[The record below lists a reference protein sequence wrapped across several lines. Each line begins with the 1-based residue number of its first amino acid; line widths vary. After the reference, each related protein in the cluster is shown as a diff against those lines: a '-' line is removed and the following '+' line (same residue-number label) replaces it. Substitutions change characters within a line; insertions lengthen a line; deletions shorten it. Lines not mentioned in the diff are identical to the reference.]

1 MILYKNVDIKDLE
14 SILTEGILSLNVSEN
29 NNWDEGKRADNSCNV
44 VYLFKP
50 LTEENSFCNYGAAL
64 LEIDIPDDEIKE
76 NQLLENDR
84 YNGKYVE
91 YIADKV
97 DVSCIKSIYIPKLF
111 KNRVVLPIEIMSRIT
126 WCDIKA
132 NHYGDDG
139 KENCPI
145 EVLEQF
151 AKTAK
156 IMDASSFNFF
166 RGTSENREII
176 DLYDIKYIFDEM
188 INVDRSIL

>member
-1 MILYKNVDIKDLE
+1 MTIK
-14 SILTEGILSLNVSEN
+14 S
-29 NNWDEGKRADNSCNV
+29 
-44 VYLFKP
+44 
-50 LTEENSFCNYGAAL
+50 
-64 LEIDIPDDEIKE
+64 IKE
-76 NQLLENDR
+76 KYKDYRIRGNEKNMYTTYD
-84 YNGKYVE
+84 YKDGNGKVVIVVNAHPHKDIGKYVE
-91 YIADKV
+91 YIVDKV
-97 DVSCIKSIYIPKLF
+97 EVNCIKSIYIPKLF
-111 KNRVVLPIEIMSRIT
+111 KNRIDLPIEIMSRIT

-166 RGTSENREII
+166 RGASENREII
-176 DLYDIKYIFDEM
+176 DLYDIKYIF
-188 INVDRSIL
+188 

>member
-1 MILYKNVDIKDLE
+1 MERQVDTMILYKNVDIKDLE
-14 SILTEGILSLNVSEN
+14 SILSKGILSLNVSGN
-29 NNWDEGKRADNSCNV
+29 NNWDDGKRADNSCDV

-50 LTEENSFCNYGAAL
+50 LTEENSFCNYGVAL

-97 DVSCIKSIYIPKLF
+97 EVDCIKSIYIPKLF
-111 KNRVVLPIEIMSRIT
+111 KDRVVLPIEIMSKIT

-176 DLYDIKYIFDEM
+176 DLYDIKYIF
-188 INVDRSIL
+188 

>member
-44 VYLFKP
+44 VYLFKQ

-76 NQLLENDR
+76 NQLLENER

-176 DLYDIKYIFDEM
+176 DLYDIKYIFDET

>member
-14 SILTEGILSLNVSEN
+14 SILTEGILSLNVSKN

-50 LTEENSFCNYGAAL
+50 LTEENSFCNYGVAL
-64 LEIDIPDDEIKE
+64 LEIDISDDEIKE

-91 YIADKV
+91 YITDKV
-97 DVSCIKSIYIPKLF
+97 EADCIKSIYIPKLF

-156 IMDASSFNFF
+156 FMDASSFNFF

-176 DLYDIKYIFDEM
+176 DLYDIKYIF
-188 INVDRSIL
+188 